1 MVKYISL
8 LAEKYIV
15 LHLAILQFALLRD
28 TLFWYNYDY
37 ERVNFLPNIKSSI
50 LSVKTDAARH
60 AKNVS
65 AKSAIKTASRKV
77 LDAVAAGN
85 AEEAKTLLAAA
96 CKKIDQAAANKLFH
110 KNCAARRKSRLARRV
125 NSLSK

>member
-1 MVKYISL
+1 M
-8 LAEKYIV
+8 
-15 LHLAILQFALLRD
+15 
-28 TLFWYNYDY
+28 
-37 ERVNFLPNIKSSI
+37 PNIKSSI
-50 LSVKTDAARH
+50 LSVKTDAMRR

-77 LDAVAAGN
+77 LDAGN
-85 AEEAKTLLAAA
+85 AEEAKALLVIA
-96 CKKIDQAAANKLFH
+96 CKKIDQAAANRLFH